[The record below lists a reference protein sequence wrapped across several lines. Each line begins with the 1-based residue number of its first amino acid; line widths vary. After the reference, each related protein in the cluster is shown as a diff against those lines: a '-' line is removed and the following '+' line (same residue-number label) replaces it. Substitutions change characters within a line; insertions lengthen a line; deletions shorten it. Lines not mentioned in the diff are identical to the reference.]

1 MMLAAR
7 LAATHARRVL
17 AVATVATVALQP
29 LRRRST
35 ARSFAGGF
43 HAEGAEGGNFEGTR
57 FYPQP
62 DLIDSGVIEAGTIH
76 RVAYSVYGNP
86 DGKAV
91 LFVHG
96 GPGGGTA
103 PENARFFDPAV
114 YRVVLVD
121 QRGCGKSTPFAE
133 LEENTTWDLVED
145 FEKVRET
152 LGIDEWL
159 VFGGSWGST
168 LALTYAVCH
177 PARTTELVLRG
188 IFLVRKKEL
197 DFFYEGKGT
206 NFLFPEPWEVYE
218 AQIPAEEASKDGYV
232 AAYGR
237 RLRGEL
243 GDEAMRSA
251 AKAWSVWEG
260 SVSRLRPPSR
270 EQIMGKWADDDFS
283 LAFARIENHYFTSGG
298 RVGEPAGFFERDGW
312 LLEPAQTDRIKHIPT
327 VIVQGRYDVVC
338 PATSAYE
345 LHKALPDSTL
355 HLTTTGHSS
364 LEPDI
369 IERLVAAT
377 DKFRP

>member
-1 MMLAAR
+1 MMAAR
-7 LAATHARRVL
+7 LAMTHARRVL

-103 PENARFFDPAV
+103 PEN
-114 YRVVLVD
+114 
-121 QRGCGKSTPFAE
+121 
-133 LEENTTWDLVED
+133 
-145 FEKVRET
+145 RER
-152 LGIDEWL
+152 
-159 VFGGSWGST
+159 
-168 LALTYAVCH
+168 A
-177 PARTTELVLRG
+177 VLRP
-188 IFLVRKKEL
+188 R
-197 DFFYEGKGT
+197 D
-206 NFLFPEPWEVYE
+206 PP
-218 AQIPAEEASKDGYV
+218 PEEAEKDGYV